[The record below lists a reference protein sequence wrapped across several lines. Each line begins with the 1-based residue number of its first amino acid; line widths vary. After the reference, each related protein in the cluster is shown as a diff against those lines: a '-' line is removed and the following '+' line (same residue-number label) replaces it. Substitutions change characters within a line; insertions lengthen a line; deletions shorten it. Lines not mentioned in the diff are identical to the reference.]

1 MNGNE
6 ELYFSLTFN
15 KIKTHTKYK
24 QTDDSRIIYWFQMF
38 SNNKVDK
45 IVPEDLN
52 LDFWEVSQN

>member
-1 MNGNE
+1 MNGNK

-15 KIKTHTKYK
+15 RINTHTKYK

-38 SNNKVDK
+38 SNNKVYT
-45 IVPEDLN
+45 VLPEYLN